1 MGKYNF
7 QTIEPKWQRYWKE
20 KQTFQVSPTGD
31 KPKYY
36 ILDMFPYPSGAGLHV
51 GHPLGYIATD
61 IIKRYKKLKGYNV
74 LHPMGFDAFG
84 LPAENYAIQ
93 TGAHPAVTTEKNI
106 LRYQEQL
113 DLLGLVYTP
122 DTAIRTCDPSYYRWT
137 QWIFLQFFNSWY
149 NQKSQKAEPIVTLI
163 KHLETFG
170 TQNLEAATANENPLL
185 PEQWKAFSR
194 AEKEEFL
201 SRYRLAYQSYAVV
214 NWCPALG
221 TTLANEEVKDGLSE
235 RGGHPVERVAMRQWF
250 LRITAYAERLLKG
263 LDTIEWPA
271 SIIEMQRNWIG
282 RSEGAIINF
291 SIQGRKEQLA
301 IFTTRPDTI
310 FGVTFM
316 VLAPEHPLVS
326 VIATQEQKAEVE
338 GYIKKV
344 NARSERERL
353 AEIKKV
359 SGVFTG
365 AYAIHPFKG
374 SLIPIYV
381 ADYVLMGYGTGAIM
395 AVPAHDSRDYAF
407 ARFFQL
413 PILPVIEGTDI
424 TQAANEAKEGIVIN
438 SEFLNGL
445 SVSQAIRRAI
455 EELEHKKIGVAKTTY
470 RLRDAIFSRQRYWG
484 EPFPIVFDGE
494 IAEAL
499 SEAALPVVLPEVQFY
514 KPTGTG
520 DSPLA
525 AVRDWV
531 NLPDGRRRET
541 NTMPGWAGSSWYFL
555 RYLDPLN
562 TQYFADIEKQKY
574 WLPVDLYVGG
584 SEHAV
589 GHLLYARFWV
599 KFLYDLGHCPVEE
612 PFKKLVNQ
620 GMIQGRSNIAYKLKN
635 SHTFIP
641 ATQIEGQEVIPIHV
655 DINLTQDDFLD
666 IEGFKRWRPDYKDAA
681 FVLENGRYLCGV
693 QIEKMSKSLY
703 NVVNPDEICRRY
715 GADTFRMYEMFLGPL
730 EQHKPWNTQ
739 SINGVANFLRK
750 FYSLYLD
757 DNENLLLVEEMPSGE
772 EYRLLHQTIKKVG
785 EDIERLSF
793 NTAVAQFMIFTNEM
807 QRLKCHKRAILEPM
821 LIVIAPF
828 APHLAEELW
837 EKLGNPP
844 SIFEASYPEW
854 EQKYL
859 EEDSFEYPVS
869 INGKLRAKL
878 LLPLTL
884 ETAEIEKI
892 VTSAPELQK
901 YLKGQNLKKV
911 VVVPKKIINLVVN

>member
-7 QTIEPKWQRYWKE
+7 QTIEAKWQRYWKE
-20 KQTFQVSPTGD
+20 KQTFRVSAPND

-93 TGAHPAVTTEKNI
+93 TGTHPAITTEKNI

-137 QWIFLQFFNSWY
+137 QWIFLQFFNAWY
-149 NQKSQKAEPIVTLI
+149 NRKSQKAEPIATLI

-170 TQNLEAATANENPLL
+170 TENLEAATSNENSLR
-185 PEQWKAFSR
+185 PEQWQSFSL
-194 AEKEEFL
+194 AEKEQFL
-201 SRYRLAYQSYAVV
+201 AQYRLAYQSYAMV

-221 TTLANEEVKDGLSE
+221 TVLANEEVKDGLSE
-235 RGGHPVERVAMRQWF
+235 RGGHPVERISMRQWF
-250 LRITAYAERLLKG
+250 LRITAYAERLLQG
-263 LDTIEWPA
+263 LDHIDWPA
-271 SIIEMQRNWIG
+271 SIVEMQRNWIG
-282 RSEGAIINF
+282 RSEGAVIHF
-291 SIQGRKEQLA
+291 SIQGRQESLT

-316 VLAPEHPLVS
+316 ALAPEHPLAPI
-326 VIATQEQKAEVE
+326 IATAEQKEEVDA
-338 GYIKKV
+338 YIKKV

-353 AEIKKV
+353 AETKKV

-365 AYAIHPFKG
+365 AYATHPFKG
-374 SLIPIYV
+374 SPIPIYI

-413 PILPVIEGTDI
+413 PILPVIEGSDI
-424 TQAANEAKEGIVIN
+424 TQAANETKEGILIN

-445 SVSQAIRRAI
+445 SVSQAIKRAI
-455 EELEHKKIGVAKTTY
+455 EELEQKKIGVQKTTY

-484 EPFPIVFDGE
+484 EPFPIIFDGE
-494 IAEAL
+494 IPQAL
-499 SEAALPVVLPEVQFY
+499 GEEDLPVVLPEVQSY

-525 AVRDWV
+525 AVNDWV
-531 NLPDGRRRET
+531 NLPDGKRRET

-562 TQYFADIEKQKY
+562 TRYFSGQEKQKY
-574 WLPVDLYVGG
+574 WMPVDLYIGG

-589 GHLLYARFWV
+589 GHLLYSRFWV

-612 PFKKLVNQ
+612 PFKKLINQ
-620 GMIQGRSNIAYKLKN
+620 GMIQGRSNIAYKLKD
-635 SHTFIP
+635 SPTFIP
-641 ATQIEGQEVIPIHV
+641 VTQIEGKEVIPIHV
-655 DINLTQDDFLD
+655 DVSLTQEDRLD
-666 IEGFKRWRPDYKDAA
+666 IEGFKRWRPDYKDAT
-681 FVLENGRYLCGV
+681 FILENGSYLCGV

-703 NVVNPDEICRRY
+703 NVVNPDEICRKY
-715 GADTFRMYEMFLGPL
+715 GADTFRLYEMFLGPL

-739 SINGVANFLRK
+739 GINGVANFLRK
-750 FYSLYLD
+750 FYNLYLD
-757 DNENLLLVEEMPSGE
+757 DNESLLITEAPPTGE
-772 EYRLLHQTIKKVG
+772 EYKLLHQTIKKVG

-793 NTAVAQFMIFTNEM
+793 NTAASQFMIFTNEM
-807 QRLKCHKRAILEPM
+807 HRLKCHKRAILEPI
-821 LIVIAPF
+821 LVALAPF

-837 EKLGNPP
+837 EKLGNAP
-844 SIFEASYPEW
+844 SIFESSYPAW

-859 EEDSFEYPVS
+859 EEDNFEYPVS
-869 INGKLRAKL
+869 VNGKLRTKL

-884 ETAEIEKI
+884 EIVEIEKI
-892 VTSAPELQK
+892 AISAPEVQK
-901 YLKGQNLKKV
+901 YIQGKNLKKV